1 MRTSQSHSSRGH
13 SWRIARIASIT
24 VGTLTLV
31 GGTLA
36 MTALPA
42 GAAQTHENCITFDDN
57 TGEIVSVTPSC
68 SETITVKNLPPESQ
82 PDANPCTGDPGTFT
96 LTDARSV
103 FHVNVN
109 RDGEI
114 WVSGTD
120 EGTAAFISDDSSGV
134 SGTGHWADWFGFN
147 LNEQNMES
155 TSTFNISIHLSDGQN
170 VTSHD
175 VSHDL
180 LTPNGV
186 EISFDKPT
194 QSSCS

>member
-1 MRTSQSHSSRGH
+1 MRNSQSRSSQSHAR
-13 SWRIARIASIT
+13 RIAGIARFT
-24 VGTLTLV
+24 VGTLTLA
-31 GGTLA
+31 GATLA
-36 MTALPA
+36 LTALPA
-42 GAAQTHENCITFDDN
+42 SAAQTHENCITFDEN
-57 TGEIVSVTPSC
+57 TGDIVSVTPSC
-68 SETITVKNLPPESQ
+68 SETMTAKDLQPQTQ
-82 PDANPCTGDPGTFT
+82 PDVNPCTGDPGTFT

-114 WVSGTD
+114 WVTGTD
-120 EGTAAFISDDSSGV
+120 EGTAAFIPVDPSGV
-134 SGTGHWADWFGFN
+134 SGTGHWTDWFGFN

-155 TSTFNISIHLSDGQN
+155 TSTFDISMHLSNGQN

-194 QSSCS
+194 QSTCS